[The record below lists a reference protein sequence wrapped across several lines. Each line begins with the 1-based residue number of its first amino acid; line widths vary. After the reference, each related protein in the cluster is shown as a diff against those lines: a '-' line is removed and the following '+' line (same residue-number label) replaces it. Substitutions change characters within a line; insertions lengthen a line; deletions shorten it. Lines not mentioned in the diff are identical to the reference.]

1 MSVKCLDVE
10 VVIMWCKKKKKNTC
24 GRWEVHS
31 KLQDKMADF
40 IFKFRQ
46 DDYRPY
52 GRPSKRLS
60 SCAKDWIWRF
70 QVLVHHCMK
79 PKGLALRGKFWQ
91 HWWLEHLRVPIL
103 TRTRNVFGELFRRT
117 YFVSF
122 FSPQVKELSCIKSC
136 PTPRFIRNIIFQAPK
151 LPFFLPW

>member
-1 MSVKCLDVE
+1 MSKLSSCDV
-10 VVIMWCKKKKKNTC
+10 KKKKTLVDVERC
-24 GRWEVHS
+24 TPSYRIRWQTS
-31 KLQDKMADF
+31 FSSFAKMITGHMGDP
-40 IFKFRQ
+40 R
-46 DDYRPY
+46 
-52 GRPSKRLS
+52 S
-60 SCAKDWIWRF
+60 DWARVPKTEF
-70 QVLVHHCMK
+70 EGSCMK